1 MRFLTTLLAA
11 LALAGMFVAP
21 VGAADRPVGPETGQ
35 ARTGGGGGGNEFP
48 REPDGAEAFDRFGLP
63 GQGETGLS
71 WGEFWCR
78 VIYVWGGDTS
88 GSRC

>member
-11 LALAGMFVAP
+11 VALAGIFAAP

-35 ARTGGGGGGNEFP
+35 ARVGGGGNDFSG
-48 REPDGAEAFDRFGLP
+48 EPDEAEAFDRFGLP
-63 GQGETGLS
+63 GQGEAGLS